1 MATKIKLKTGEIRS
15 VTCLRMGIN
24 GEGIATLERQIVF
37 IPGLLVGET
46 AQIEI
51 TEIHANYANA
61 KILKRDDRSPDR
73 VTPLC
78 PVYSVCGGCQLQHMS
93 YDGQLRY
100 KEEMLRNAFLKS
112 TKLNIEKADI
122 RPTIGSKE
130 WEYRNKSQFVVGK
143 QGNEIVSGLYSA
155 NSNRLV
161 AIDDCVV
168 QNKDTLRVN
177 QAVTKL
183 LNDYKVP
190 VYHAAKQDGV
200 MRHIVVRTGIKTGEI
215 QVVLVAFKDGFRDLE
230 GLSRDIMDIPGVVS
244 VVLNINDK
252 LTSRVFGEETEV
264 LRGVERIEEEMGE
277 FTYQLSPRAFFQ
289 LNPEQAERMYEE
301 IARAAAL
308 TGEER
313 VVDAYAGVGSIGLW
327 IAKGAKEV
335 RGMEII
341 EEAVEDANAHMKQ
354 YGFDHAH
361 YVVGKAEAWIPRWV
375 KEGWIP
381 DVFIVDPPRSGCDT
395 QLLNAMISS
404 KAKKIIY
411 VSCNPQTL
419 ARDCDHLMKA
429 GYKVSYI
436 QPYDMFP
443 QTAHVEAIVV
453 LEKKKKKKF

>member
-1 MATKIKLKTGEIRS
+1 MTTKIKLQVGEVRS

-51 TEIHANYANA
+51 TEIHNNFANA
-61 KILKRDDRSPDR
+61 KILKRDVRSPDR

-78 PVYSVCGGCQLQHMS
+78 PIYSQCGGCQLQHMS
-93 YDGQLRY
+93 YEGQLRY
-100 KEEMLRNAFLKS
+100 KEDMVRNAFTKS
-112 TKLNIEKADI
+112 TKLNVEKSDI
-122 RPTIGSKE
+122 RPTIGTTE
-130 WEYRNKSQFVVGK
+130 WEYRNKSQFAVGK
-143 QGNEIVSGLYSA
+143 EGTQIVSGLYSA

-161 AIDDCVV
+161 AIDECIV
-168 QNKDTLRVN
+168 QNKETLRVN
-177 QAVTKL
+177 KAVTKI
-183 LNDYKVP
+183 LNDYNVP
-190 VYHAAKQDGV
+190 AYNSAKQDGV
-200 MRHIVVRTGIKTGEI
+200 IRNIVVRTGIKTGEI
-215 QVVLVAFKDGFRDLE
+215 QVVLVAFKDGFKDLE
-230 GLSRDIMDIPGVVS
+230 GLSRDIYDIPGVIS
-244 VVLNINDK
+244 VALNINDK
-252 LTSRVFGEETEV
+252 MTSRVFGEQTEI
-264 LRGVERIEEEMGE
+264 LRGVERIEEKMGE

-289 LNPEQAERMYEE
+289 LNPEQAERMYGE
-301 IARAAAL
+301 IVKAAAL

-327 IAKGAKEV
+327 IASGAKEV
-335 RGMEII
+335 RGMEIV
-341 EEAVEDANAHMKQ
+341 EEAVEDATAHMKQ
-354 YGFDHAH
+354 YGFNHAQ
-361 YVVGKAEAWIPRWV
+361 YVVGKAETWIPRWV

>member
-1 MATKIKLKTGEIRS
+1 MTTKIKLKVGDVRS
-15 VTCLRMGIN
+15 VKILRMGIN

-46 AQIEI
+46 AKVEI
-51 TEIHANYANA
+51 TEVHNNYATA
-61 KILKRDDRSPDR
+61 KVVKRDDSSPDR
-73 VTPLC
+73 VTPPC

-93 YDGQLRY
+93 YEAQLRY
-100 KEEMLRNAFLKS
+100 KQDMIRNAFAKS
-112 TKLNIEKADI
+112 TKLNVEKADL
-122 RPTIGSKE
+122 RPTIGTSE
-130 WEYRNKSQFVVGK
+130 WHYRNKSQFAVGMDK
-143 QGNEIVSGLYSA
+143 DKLVSGLYA
-155 NSNRLV
+155 PNSNRLI
-161 AIDDCVV
+161 AIEDCVV
-168 QNKDTLRVN
+168 QNADTLRVN
-177 QAVTKL
+177 NAVTRL
-183 LNDYKVP
+183 LNDYNVP
-190 VYHAAKQDGV
+190 VYNAAKGSGV
-200 MRHIVVRTGIKTGEI
+200 MRNIVVRTGTKTGEI
-215 QVVLVAFKDGFRDLE
+215 QVVLVAGKDGFENLE
-230 GLSRDIMDIPGVVS
+230 GLSRDIMNIPGVVS
-244 VVLNINDK
+244 VALNINDK
-252 LTSRVFGEETEV
+252 MTSHVFGEETEV
-264 LRGVERIEEEMGE
+264 LRGEEKIEEVLGE

-289 LNPEQAERMYEE
+289 LNPEQTERLYREVVE
-301 IARAAAL
+301 AAAL

-327 IAKGAKEV
+327 VAEGAKEV

-341 EEAVEDANAHMKQ
+341 EEAVEDANAHMTR
-354 YGFDHAH
+354 YGFKHAQ

-404 KAKKIIY
+404 KAKKIVY
-411 VSCNPQTL
+411 VSCNPQSL